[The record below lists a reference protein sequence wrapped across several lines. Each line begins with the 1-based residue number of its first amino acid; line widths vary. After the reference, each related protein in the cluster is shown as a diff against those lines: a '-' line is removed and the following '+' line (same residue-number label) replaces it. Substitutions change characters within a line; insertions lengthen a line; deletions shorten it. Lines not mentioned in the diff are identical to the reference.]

1 MTAKTDI
8 EEQPDDDPD
17 IDGPEIKRNNI
28 ALGQPSPVKFDV
40 NMQEYFK
47 KKIDQVKLQQH
58 QNQIIQLRQQS
69 LSAAGVHHQTRNNQ
83 MNDEKRQLFGSLNQ
97 RDIYSDNDAVQY
109 NINLG
114 EVGQSKATSLN
125 MSRGKEKTRF
135 REANP

>member
-1 MTAKTDI
+1 MTPKTSID
-8 EEQPDDDPD
+8 EQPDDDPD
-17 IDGPEIKRNNI
+17 IDGPEIRRDNI
-28 ALGQPSPVKFDV
+28 ALRQPSPVKFDV
-40 NMQEYFK
+40 NMHEYFK

-69 LSAAGVHHQTRNNQ
+69 MSAAGVHQTRTNQ
-83 MNDEKRQLFGSLNQ
+83 MNDEKRQLFVSQNQ

-125 MSRGKEKTRF
+125 MSRGKEKSRF